1 MLLISWNVAGLSTT
15 LTRIDKDYSHSS
27 ITAEEQQQQEGQQQQ
42 SLASSVSVSVSVS
55 ASSKKRSRSRSHA
68 FSHYLKR
75 HGDPEILCVQEHKI
89 PFSQLSSRSEPFG
102 CSSIEGYESFWA
114 CCVDKSKKGFN
125 GVMTY
130 AKTGITQ
137 YANARPFGCD
147 ELDDQGRA
155 VMTDHGDF
163 VVFNVYVPASCG
175 MPLSYKMKFLNALQ
189 TRMREQRQKNKK
201 VILVGDL
208 NIAHKGI
215 DVYWMYRPVRINDVQ
230 QEVRVQ
236 LELKQGGGDT
246 NAASNVPRWKQQVA
260 QHWETI
266 EAALSNIEVVP
277 VTTQN
282 VATGAKFEKYKAR
295 VTLGKSGSER
305 KVYLGSHEATADA
318 CLSYFNFGEM
328 KYHDRDLDKECISR
342 DANVISLDRLAELMA
357 KIAGI
362 DWDAETMRLIANSDG
377 LKRSSPTV
385 KWLDSIIECDEMVDA
400 FRHVFPNAHGRFTCW
415 MQFTNQRFENVGS
428 RIDYTLVD
436 EPLVKYI
443 DNVDSQK
450 LRCCKYSHAEE
461 HFESEEA
468 ALHAAIASGMFQG
481 AGFGGGGIASATQE
495 ALDTQFIGSPH
506 TGIIY
511 TAPQYSDHVPVS
523 VLFNEQFDEKLIS
536 TSLILNGKDTKNA
549 QPHKKQQSI
558 STFFTNRPSS
568 NHLSSAS
575 SSSGSKRSVNGNVQ
589 NSNKKSTKG
598 TLFSHFGNK
607 K

>member
-15 LTRIDKDYSHSS
+15 LARIDKDYSHSS
-27 ITAEEQQQQEGQQQQ
+27 ITAEEQQQQQEGHQ
-42 SLASSVSVSVSVS
+42 SLAPS

-102 CSSIEGYESFWA
+102 CSSVEGYESFWA

-189 TRMREQRQKNKK
+189 VRMHEQRQKNKK

-208 NIAHKGI
+208 NIAHRGI
-215 DVYWMYRPVRINDVQ
+215 DVYWMHRSVRINDVR

-236 LELKQGGGDT
+236 LEQGGEDT
-246 NAASNVPRWKQQVA
+246 NAGSNNVPRWKQQVA

-266 EAALSNIEVVP
+266 EAALSNIEAVP

-282 VATGAKFEKYKAR
+282 VATGTKFEKYKAR

-305 KVYLGSHEATADA
+305 NVYLGSHEATADA
-318 CLSYFNFGEM
+318 CLSHFNFGEM

-342 DANVISLDRLAELMA
+342 DANVISLDTLAELMA
-357 KIAGI
+357 KISGV

-377 LKRSSPTV
+377 LKRSLPTV
-385 KWLDSIIECDEMVDA
+385 KWLDSIIERDGMVDA

-415 MQFTNQRFENVGS
+415 MQLTNQRFENVGS

-436 EPLVKYI
+436 EALVKYI
-443 DNVDSQK
+443 DNADSQK
-450 LRCCKYSHAEE
+450 LRCCKYPHVEE
-461 HFESEEA
+461 KFESEEA

-558 STFFTNRPSS
+558 STFFSNQSS
-568 NHLSSAS
+568 SLSSAS
-575 SSSGSKRSVNGNVQ
+575 SSSGSKRRVNGNVQ

-607 K
+607 KK